1 MDDLITRLRT
11 LMAEV
16 EARIQQ
22 GEVLSDEDV
31 SPKLKEAL
39 GLPAVGANVGAD
51 RLHHSE
57 PPMTSKTYGPST
69 ADSTAAT
76 RAKPLKLD
84 DYVPMHAHAHVE
96 EGFDPE
102 DFIGT
107 GDRDPLGHEELIRR

>member
-22 GEVLSDEDV
+22 GEVLGDEDV

-39 GLPAVGANVGAD
+39 RLPSVGAD
-51 RLHHSE
+51 VGADPQPRSD
-57 PPMTSKTYGPST
+57 PPMSSKTYGPSK
-69 ADSTAAT
+69 ADDNSAS
-76 RAKPLKLD
+76 RPRDIKLD
-84 DYVPMHAHAHVE
+84 DYVPASSHLYP
-96 EGFDPE
+96 PE